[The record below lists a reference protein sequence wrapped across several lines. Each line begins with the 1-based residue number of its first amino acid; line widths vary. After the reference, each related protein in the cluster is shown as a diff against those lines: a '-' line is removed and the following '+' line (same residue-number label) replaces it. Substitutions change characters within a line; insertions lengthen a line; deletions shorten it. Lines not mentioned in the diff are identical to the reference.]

1 MSHFT
6 YAYVTYYICMRH
18 VVLQDRLTLHAY
30 NLVYIYNSHTYI
42 HVYIKCMYVACC
54 INDKPLAA
62 V

>member
-42 HVYIKCMYVACC
+42 YNMYVACC